1 MPISMRPRSGT
12 LLVTRNGRTASLE
25 VKIEGASDGSS
36 LVVTNSSVE
45 LKSAKRAVILQ
56 YREQW
61 CDLKG
66 IDPEFMDPA
75 AEGRFLKAWN
85 KIRDIL

>member
-1 MPISMRPRSGT
+1 M
-12 LLVTRNGRTASLE
+12 
-25 VKIEGASDGSS
+25 
-36 LVVTNSSVE
+36 
-45 LKSAKRAVILQ
+45 LQ

-66 IDPEFMDPA
+66 IDSGNMDTA

-85 KIRDIL
+85 EIKDTV